1 MRPVLSKTELKRIIR
16 RFFEDKERG
25 ISIPLFAE
33 LAGVSQHHL
42 RQVFLTETEPLTE
55 YVQRRVSKAYQEWRA
70 GNVRVMKNRDNTR
83 FVEYRKTPEPPIFR
97 STGLKVTPDGIK
109 LRVGLVNR
117 HDYSELDLDEALR
130 G

>member
-1 MRPVLSKTELKRIIR
+1 MRPVLTKVELKRIIK
-16 RFFEDKERG
+16 RFFADKDRG
-25 ISIPLFAE
+25 ISIRLFCE
-33 LAGVSQHHL
+33 LCGVNEAHMIE
-42 RQVFLTETEPLTE
+42 VFLHESQPLTE
-55 YVQRRVSKAYQEWRA
+55 YIQRRVSKGYQEWRA

-83 FVEYRKTPEPPIFR
+83 FVEYRKTPQPPIYR

-109 LRVGLVNR
+109 IRVGLVNR

>member
-1 MRPVLSKTELKRIIR
+1 MRPILTKIELKRIIK
-16 RFFEDKERG
+16 RFFADQDRG
-25 ISIPLFAE
+25 ISIKLFCE
-33 LAGVSQHHL
+33 LCGISEKHML
-42 RQVFLTETEPLTE
+42 DVFLYESQPLTE
-55 YVQRRVSKAYQEWRA
+55 YIQRRVSKGYQEWRA

-83 FVEYRKTPEPPIFR
+83 FVEYRKTPQPPIFR
-97 STGLKVTPDGIK
+97 STGLKVTSEGIK

>member
-1 MRPVLSKTELKRIIR
+1 MRPVLSKIELKRIIR

-25 ISIPLFAE
+25 ISILLFAD
-33 LAGVSQHHL
+33 LCGVSQHHL

>member
-1 MRPVLSKTELKRIIR
+1 MRPILTKIELKRIIK
-16 RFFEDKERG
+16 RFFADQDRG
-25 ISIPLFAE
+25 ISIKLFCE
-33 LAGVSQHHL
+33 LCGISEKHML
-42 RQVFLTETEPLTE
+42 DVFLYESQPLTE
-55 YVQRRVSKAYQEWRA
+55 YVQRRVSKGYQEWRA

-83 FVEYRKTPEPPIFR
+83 FVEYRKTPQPPIFR
-97 STGLKVTPDGIK
+97 STGLKVTPEGIK